1 MISEEVSEYAM
12 SSEYGSIFKAIL
24 LGALQGLTEFLPVSS
39 SGHLVLLHHLL
50 DYGQSTVFF
59 DVMLHAGTLG
69 AILVVYRKSI
79 YSLAKLSILNTIK
92 LQLSDAQRTVGLLV
106 LATIP
111 IAIIGLLFHRR
122 LEQFFAKP
130 KAVAIMLVVTATL
143 LQLPRFRKFSQPP
156 TSQNPNNHQ
165 SMGRR
170 LRIWQALL
178 IGLVQGFAVIPGIS
192 RSGATISVALLLGV
206 QPAVA
211 AEFSFLLSIP
221 AILGAVVLK
230 LGDIATVN
238 HLTAVGVGMIT
249 AFIVGVVALQ
259 LLLTLINRGRFSI
272 FSYYCLLIAALA
284 FLL

>member
-1 MISEEVSEYAM
+1 M

-50 DYGQSTVFF
+50 DYGKSTVFF

-79 YSLAKLSILNTIK
+79 YSLAKLSILDTIK

-111 IAIIGLLFHRR
+111 IGIIGLLFHRR

-130 KAVAIMLVVTATL
+130 KAVAIMLVVTAIL
-143 LQLPRFRKFSQPP
+143 LQLPRFREFSQPP
-156 TSQNPNNHQ
+156 TSQNQNSHQ
-165 SMGRR
+165 SMDRR

-192 RSGATISVALLLGV
+192 RSGATISVALLLGI

>member
-50 DYGQSTVFF
+50 DYGQSTIFF

-79 YSLAKLSILNTIK
+79 YSLAKLSILDTIK

-122 LEQFFAKP
+122 VEQFFANP

-143 LQLPRFRKFSQPP
+143 LQLPRFREFSQPP
-156 TSQNPNNHQ
+156 TSQNQNSHQ
-165 SMGRR
+165 SMDRR

-192 RSGATISVALLLGV
+192 RSGATISVALLLGI

>member
-79 YSLAKLSILNTIK
+79 YSLAKLSILDTIK

-143 LQLPRFRKFSQPP
+143 LQLPRFREFSQPP
-156 TSQNPNNHQ
+156 TSQNQNSHQ
-165 SMGRR
+165 LMGRR

-192 RSGATISVALLLGV
+192 RSGATISVALLLGI

>member
-1 MISEEVSEYAM
+1 M

-50 DYGQSTVFF
+50 DYGQSSIFF

-79 YSLAKLSILNTIK
+79 YSLA
-92 LQLSDAQRTVGLLV
+92 QLSDAQRTVGLLV

-130 KAVAIMLVVTATL
+130 KAVAIMLVVTAIL

-156 TSQNPNNHQ
+156 TSQDQNSHQ

-178 IGLVQGFAVIPGIS
+178 IG
-192 RSGATISVALLLGV
+192 
-206 QPAVA
+206 
-211 AEFSFLLSIP
+211 
-221 AILGAVVLK
+221 
-230 LGDIATVN
+230 
-238 HLTAVGVGMIT
+238 
-249 AFIVGVVALQ
+249 
-259 LLLTLINRGRFSI
+259 
-272 FSYYCLLIAALA
+272 
-284 FLL
+284 